1 MSKQGRLIII
11 EGGDGSGKATQSLK
25 LVERLNAE
33 GTKALRITFPN
44 YESPS
49 SSLIKMYLGGT
60 FGDSPEA
67 VNPYVASTFY
77 TVDRFASF
85 TTEWKTA
92 YEQGTVII
100 ADRYTTS
107 NLVHQGAKIE
117 DAEARHAY
125 FKWLQE
131 FEYTLFGLPRPTGVI
146 FLDVP
151 PAVSRQWMQDRVSK
165 MDGSDQKDIH
175 ERDTEHLD
183 KAYQTALELCGLE
196 HWLRIPAVEAGKL
209 MDVEQIHQRI
219 WEALPPLLKE
229 AGGTEA

>member
-1 MSKQGRLIII
+1 MNRQGKLIII
-11 EGGDGSGKATQSLK
+11 EGGDGSGKATQSHK
-25 LVERLNAE
+25 LVERLNRE
-33 GTKALRITFPN
+33 GYPALRITFPN

-49 SSLIKMYLGGT
+49 SSLIKMYLGGS
-60 FGDSPEA
+60 FGNSPEA

-85 TTEWKTA
+85 TMEWKEA
-92 YEQGTVII
+92 YEQGTLII

-117 DAEARHAY
+117 EPQARQAY

-131 FEYTLFGLPRPTGVI
+131 FEYQLFGLPRPDGVL

-151 PAVSRQWMQDRVSK
+151 PGVSREWMSARASK

-175 ERDTEHLD
+175 ERNQDHLD
-183 KAYQTALELCGLE
+183 KAYLTALELCKLE
-196 HWLRIPAVEAGKL
+196 DWIRISAVESGRL
-209 MDVEQIHQRI
+209 LDVEQIHQRI
-219 WEALPPLLKE
+219 WDAIPGFLQNS
-229 AGGTEA
+229 GGTAE

>member
-1 MSKQGRLIII
+1 MNRRGKLIII
-11 EGGDGSGKATQSLK
+11 EGGDGSGKATQSFK
-25 LVERLNAE
+25 LVERLNAA
-33 GTKALRITFPN
+33 GIKALRITFPN

-49 SSLIKMYLGGT
+49 SSLIKMYLGGA

-85 TTEWKTA
+85 TTEWKA
-92 YEQGTVII
+92 EYETGTVII

-117 DAEARHAY
+117 NADARKAY

-131 FEYTLFGLPRPTGVI
+131 FEYTLFGLPRPDGVL

-151 PAVSRQWMQDRVSK
+151 PSVSRQWISDRASK

-175 ERDTEHLD
+175 ERDQDHLD
-183 KAYQTALELCGLE
+183 KAYQTALELCALE
-196 HWLRIPAVEAGKL
+196 DWIQVSAVESGCL
-209 MDVEQIHQRI
+209 LDVEQIHARI
-219 WEALPPLLKE
+219 WTVIPTLLND
-229 AGGTEA
+229 AGGCAE